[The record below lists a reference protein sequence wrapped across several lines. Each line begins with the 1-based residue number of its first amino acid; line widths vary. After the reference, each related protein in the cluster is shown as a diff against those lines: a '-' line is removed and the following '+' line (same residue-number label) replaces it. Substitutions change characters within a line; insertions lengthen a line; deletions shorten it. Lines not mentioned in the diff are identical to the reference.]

1 MTRAAQTEIR
11 RLTRL
16 HQGTELQLMLL
27 ADRSVLTA
35 ADEAKLQ
42 SLEQRKLQL
51 QERIAWFEAIL
62 REHER
67 DAHDEEELAA
77 AE

>member
-16 HQGTELQLMLL
+16 HEGTELQLMLL
-27 ADRSVLTA
+27 ADRSVLTP
-35 ADEAKLQ
+35 ADEAQLL

-62 REHER
+62 SEHET
-67 DAHDEEELAA
+67 AA

>member
-1 MTRAAQTEIR
+1 MTRAAQIEIR

-27 ADRSVLTA
+27 ADRSVLTT

-62 REHER
+62 REHEL
-67 DAHDEEELAA
+67 DEHESVA

>member
-1 MTRAAQTEIR
+1 MTRAAQSEIR

-27 ADRSVLTA
+27 ADRSVLTP

-62 REHER
+62 REHE
-67 DAHDEEELAA
+67 AVESLAA
-77 AE
+77 AAAE

>member
-1 MTRAAQTEIR
+1 MIQAAHIEIR

-16 HQGTELQLMLL
+16 HQSTELQLMLL
-27 ADRSVLTA
+27 TERSFLTA
-35 ADEAKLQ
+35 SDEARVLDLK
-42 SLEQRKLQL
+42 QRLHQL

-62 REHER
+62 REHD
-67 DAHDEEELAA
+67 DAAA

>member
-1 MTRAAQTEIR
+1 MTQAAQTEIR

-35 ADEAKLQ
+35 ADEVLLE
-42 SLEQRKLQL
+42 SLERRKTQL
-51 QERIAWFEAIL
+51 EERIDWFEAIL
-62 REHER
+62 REHES
-67 DAHDEEELAA
+67 AA

>member
-27 ADRSVLTA
+27 ADRSVLTP
-35 ADEAKLQ
+35 ADEAKLH

-51 QERIAWFEAIL
+51 QDRIAWFEEIL
-62 REHER
+62 REH
-67 DAHDEEELAA
+67 DSA

>member
-1 MTRAAQTEIR
+1 MTQAAQTEIR

-27 ADRSVLTA
+27 ADRSVLTP
-35 ADEAKLQ
+35 ADEAQLQ

-62 REHER
+62 LEH
-67 DAHDEEELAA
+67 ELAA

>member
-16 HQGTELQLMLL
+16 HQGTELELMLL
-27 ADRSVLTA
+27 TDRSVLTA
-35 ADEAKLQ
+35 ADEAKLRG
-42 SLEQRKLQL
+42 LEQRKLQIQDL
-51 QERIAWFEAIL
+51 IAWFEAL
-62 REHER
+62 LNDHE
-67 DAHDEEELAA
+67 AAA

>member
-1 MTRAAQTEIR
+1 MIQAAHTEIR

-27 ADRSVLTA
+27 TERSVLTA
-35 ADEAKLQ
+35 TEEAKVREL
-42 SLEQRKLQL
+42 RKRKRQL
-51 QERIAWFEAIL
+51 LDRIAWFEAIL
-62 REHER
+62 REHE
-67 DAHDEEELAA
+67 DAA

>member
-1 MTRAAQTEIR
+1 MTQAAQTEIR
-11 RLTRL
+11 RLNRL

-27 ADRSVLTA
+27 ANRSVLTP
-35 ADEAKLQ
+35 ADEAQLQ

-51 QERIAWFEAIL
+51 QQRIAWFEAIL
-62 REHER
+62 SEHEI
-67 DAHDEEELAA
+67 A

>member
-16 HQGTELQLMLL
+16 HQGTELQIMLL
-27 ADRSVLTA
+27 ADRSVLTP
-35 ADEAKLQ
+35 ADEAQLR

-51 QERIAWFEAIL
+51 QERIAWFEVISS
-62 REHER
+62 EHET
-67 DAHDEEELAA
+67 AA

>member
-16 HQGTELQLMLL
+16 HQGTELQIMLL
-27 ADRSVLTA
+27 ADRSVLTP
-35 ADEAKLQ
+35 ADEAQLR

-51 QERIAWFEAIL
+51 QERIAWFEAISS
-62 REHER
+62 EHET
-67 DAHDEEELAA
+67 AA

>member
-1 MTRAAQTEIR
+1 MTQAAQTEIR
-11 RLTRL
+11 RLMRL

-27 ADRSVLTA
+27 ADRSVLTP
-35 ADEAKLQ
+35 ADEAQLQ

-51 QERIAWFEAIL
+51 LERIAWFEAIL
-62 REHER
+62 SEHEIAQKP
-67 DAHDEEELAA
+67 DVIAA

>member
-27 ADRSVLTA
+27 ADRSVLTP

-42 SLEQRKLQL
+42 SLEQRKRQL
-51 QERIAWFEAIL
+51 LERIAWFETIL
-62 REHER
+62 LEHET
-67 DAHDEEELAA
+67 AA

>member
-1 MTRAAQTEIR
+1 MIQAAHTEIG

-16 HQGTELQLMLL
+16 HQGAELQLMLL
-27 ADRSVLTA
+27 TERSFLTA
-35 ADEAKLQ
+35 SEQAKVSDLR
-42 SLEQRKLQL
+42 QRQVQL

-62 REHER
+62 REH
-67 DAHDEEELAA
+67 DGASA

>member
-51 QERIAWFEAIL
+51 QERIAWFEAISS
-62 REHER
+62 EHESV
-67 DAHDEEELAA
+67 A

>member
-1 MTRAAQTEIR
+1 MTRAAHTEIR

-27 ADRSVLTA
+27 TERSHLTPT
-35 ADEAKLQ
+35 EQAKLRD
-42 SLEQRKLQL
+42 LKQRKHQL
-51 QERIAWFEAIL
+51 QDRIAWFEAIV
-62 REHER
+62 REH
-67 DAHDEEELAA
+67 DSA

>member
-27 ADRSVLTA
+27 ADRSVLTP
-35 ADEAKLQ
+35 ADEAQLL

-62 REHER
+62 LEH
-67 DAHDEEELAA
+67 DMAA

>member
-27 ADRSVLTA
+27 ADRSVLTD
-35 ADEAKLQ
+35 ADEATMQ

-51 QERIAWFEAIL
+51 QDRIAWFEAIL
-62 REHER
+62 REHE
-67 DAHDEEELAA
+67 DAA

>member
-16 HQGTELQLMLL
+16 HQGTELELMLL
-27 ADRSVLTA
+27 TDRSVLTA
-35 ADEAKLQ
+35 ADEAKLRG
-42 SLEQRKLQL
+42 LEQRKLQI
-51 QERIAWFEAIL
+51 QDRIAWFEAL
-62 REHER
+62 LNDHE
-67 DAHDEEELAA
+67 AAA

>member
-27 ADRSVLTA
+27 ADRSVLTP
-35 ADEAKLQ
+35 ADEAQLQ

-51 QERIAWFEAIL
+51 LERIAWFEGIL
-62 REHER
+62 SEHES
-67 DAHDEEELAA
+67 AA

>member
-1 MTRAAQTEIR
+1 MIQAAHIEIR

-27 ADRSVLTA
+27 TERSFLTA
-35 ADEAKLQ
+35 SDEAKVLD
-42 SLEQRKLQL
+42 LKQRKLQL

-62 REHER
+62 REH
-67 DAHDEEELAA
+67 DTDAA

>member
-27 ADRSVLTA
+27 ADRSVLTP
-35 ADEAKLQ
+35 ADETQLQ

-51 QERIAWFEAIL
+51 QERIAWFEAISS
-62 REHER
+62 EHET
-67 DAHDEEELAA
+67 AA

>member
-1 MTRAAQTEIR
+1 MTRAAHLEIR

-27 ADRSVLTA
+27 TERSRLTA
-35 ADEAKLQ
+35 TEQAKVSDLK
-42 SLEQRKLQL
+42 QRKRQL
-51 QERIAWFEAIL
+51 QERIAWFEAIV
-62 REHER
+62 REH
-67 DAHDEEELAA
+67 DSA

>member
-27 ADRSVLTA
+27 ADRSVLTP

-42 SLEQRKLQL
+42 SLEQSKRQL
-51 QERIAWFEAIL
+51 LERIAWFEAIL
-62 REHER
+62 LEHET
-67 DAHDEEELAA
+67 AT

>member
-11 RLTRL
+11 RLTHL

-27 ADRSVLTA
+27 ADRSVLTPS
-35 ADEAKLQ
+35 DEAQLR

-51 QERIAWFEAIL
+51 QERIAWFEAL
-62 REHER
+62 LLEHEM
-67 DAHDEEELAA
+67 AA

>member
-27 ADRSVLTA
+27 ADRSVLTP
-35 ADEAKLQ
+35 ADEAKLR

-51 QERIAWFEAIL
+51 QERIAWFEGIL
-62 REHER
+62 REH
-67 DAHDEEELAA
+67 DTAV

>member
-1 MTRAAQTEIR
+1 MIQAAHTEIR

-27 ADRSVLTA
+27 TERLQLTA
-35 ADEAKLQ
+35 AEEHQVQQLR
-42 SLEQRKLQL
+42 QRKRQL
-51 QERIAWFEAIL
+51 QDRIDWFEAIL
-62 REHER
+62 REH
-67 DAHDEEELAA
+67 DIA